1 MVIEERC
8 FKMKRRF
15 FVFYNKIQYLFIY
28 IHLSNRNFIELNNI
42 YKNNF
47 YINLKKYKIKN
58 ISIEKLKS
66 LNYTKIYN
74 ILKKDWRYINME
86 L

>member
-15 FVFYNKIQYLFIY
+15 FVFYNKIQYLLIY

-66 LNYTKIYN
+66 LKYTKIYN
-74 ILKKDWRYINME
+74 ILKNYWRYINME

>member
-1 MVIEERC
+1 MY
-8 FKMKRRF
+8 M
-15 FVFYNKIQYLFIY
+15 
-28 IHLSNRNFIELNNI
+28 SNRNFIQLNNI

-47 YINLKKYKIKN
+47 YANLKKYKIKN

-66 LNYTKIYN
+66 LNYTKFYN
-74 ILKKDWRYINME
+74 ILKNGWRYINME